1 MNQSSGTDN
10 SVIVTAI
17 LAVLLI
23 VSVNCVILL
32 TTFVFKLKMDLK
44 QMTIKIGKLIDT
56 YNSTS

>member
-17 LAVLLI
+17 LAVLLV